1 MKKRCDKRCVV
12 KDPAKVRLNV
22 QRRSRR
28 RRRKVGEIGGT
39 TWRLDSS
46 RRARNLP
53 GISFDPYPIVIIPA
67 ISLTVEHVSL
77 PVALLVRIILSKGSK
92 ILDKFDTFVSFSRN
106 ISYHREQFEKRKG
119 NRSKRSTN
127 SSYPTFFLFIPLIVY
142 DSRES
147 ALEEN

>member
-12 KDPAKVRLNV
+12 KDPAKVRLIV

-67 ISLTVEHVSL
+67 ISLTVEHVTCRFARPDNSIK
-77 PVALLVRIILSKGSK
+77 RFSK
-92 ILDKFDTFVSFSRN
+92 ILDKFDTFVSFPRN

-142 DSRES
+142 DSQES